1 MDSKD
6 RPEEGALLSPRLP
19 SGALNQDE
27 EDYWLRK
34 TRSGG
39 AYIPPARLAMMARTF
54 SNRSSEAYQRVSWEA
69 LKKSINGLVNKA
81 NTANIKP
88 VVLELLGEN
97 LIRGRGLL
105 VRSVMRAQSAALPF
119 TAVYAALIAVV
130 NTKLP
135 QIGELLLTRLIVAFR
150 RAYRRNDKP
159 QCLAQTMFLAHLV
172 NQRVAHE
179 IVVLQI
185 ITLLLER
192 PTDDSVEIAVGLM
205 RECGAFLAEMSP
217 KPTNAVFERFRA
229 ILHEGSIDKRVQ
241 YMIEVLFQ
249 VRKDRFRNNLSIPV
263 DLDLVDEDDQIT
275 HYVSLD
281 DELDVQDEVNVF
293 RVDEQFEESE
303 AKYEEIRREIL
314 GDGQADAQEDDAGQE
329 ALVQDQQQQGIADM
343 TGTNLVN
350 LRKTI
355 YLTIM
360 SSVDFEE
367 CGHKLLKMSLPEG
380 CESELCNMIVECASQ
395 ERTYMKFY
403 GLLAER
409 FCKLNMIWRECFERC
424 FVDVYT
430 TVHRLETN
438 RIRNVAKLFAH
449 LLETEATPWTVFAS
463 VRLTED
469 DTTAAGRIFLKIV
482 FQDLA
487 EFHGVAK
494 LQTLLASEP
503 VAGSV
508 TGLFCRDSARNLRFS
523 INFFTAIGLPQLT
536 DDLRTY
542 LSIMPT
548 GPVGNAGQH
557 ADRRIHHERALVSSD
572 EE

>member
-1 MDSKD
+1 
-6 RPEEGALLSPRLP
+6 
-19 SGALNQDE
+19 
-27 EDYWLRK
+27 
-34 TRSGG
+34 
-39 AYIPPARLAMMARTF
+39 MARTF
-54 SNRSSEAYQRVSWEA
+54 SKRSSEAYQQISWEA
-69 LKKSINGLVNKA
+69 LKKSINGLINKA

-88 VVLELLGEN
+88 VVIELLGEN
-97 LIRGRGLL
+97 LIRGRGIL

-119 TAVYAALIAVV
+119 TAVYAALVAVV

-159 QCLAQTMFLAHLV
+159 QCLSQTMFLAHLV

-229 ILHEGSIDKRVQ
+229 ILHEGFIDKRVQ

-293 RVDEQFEESE
+293 KVDEQFEENE

-314 GDGQADAQEDDAGQE
+314 GDDQAGDEAQESNDGKE
-329 ALVQDQQQQGIADM
+329 ALVQDRQQQGIADM

-438 RIRNVAKLFAH
+438 RIRNVGKLFAH
-449 LLETEATPWTVFAS
+449 LLETDATSWTVFAS

-469 DTTAAGRIFLKIV
+469 GTTAAGRIFLKIV

-487 EFHGVAK
+487 EFHGISKFQA
-494 LQTLLASEP
+494 LLASEP

-508 TGLFCRDSARNLRFS
+508 TGLFCRDSARNIRFS

-548 GPVGNAGQH
+548 GPVVSGASQH
-557 ADRRIHHERALVSSD
+557 TDRRTRRESSLVSSD
-572 EE
+572 ED